1 MPFAI
6 GYSDYVPKSVVSGG
20 SFVTSLPLSNIKT
33 DDIEEV
39 ARTASLDPA
48 DTQFQIDTGSIPAVG
63 LIVIKVNNASP
74 NLEYRIRSYPDAAMT
89 ALSFDT
95 TQTQIESGTQV
106 DWSDPNTWL
115 AWEDANFWTG
125 IVPSQYGEL
134 PFYIVVPI
142 PAASASQGLVRYW
155 DFKFFDESNIN
166 GYLDFGSVMLFR
178 IFRPQYNY
186 APDSNSSDLMFL
198 QSMEESDGGRR
209 TYEEKAIRRAVR
221 FSWPVI
227 SEAEAFDEFMRI
239 GLLSRTSRRIFI
251 LPEEN
256 ETGDRLRLRAFPA
269 TFTKSPSI
277 AQIKVSRGSTSV
289 DAEEVL

>member
-6 GYSDYVPKSVVSGG
+6 GYADYVPKSVVTGG
-20 SFVTSLPLSNIKT
+20 SYLAALPISNIKT

-39 ARTASLDPA
+39 ARTASLDPT
-48 DTQFQIDTGSIPAVG
+48 DTQFNIDTGSIPAVG

-74 NLEYRIRSYPDAAMT
+74 NLQYRVRSYSDAAMT
-89 ALSFDT
+89 SVSFDT
-95 TQTQIESGTQV
+95 TQTQIESGSQV
-106 DWSDPNTWL
+106 DWSDPDTWL

-125 IVPSQYGEL
+125 IVPSEYGDL

-142 PAASASQGLVRYW
+142 PAADASQGQVRYW
-155 DFKFFDESNIN
+155 KFEFFDETNID
-166 GYLDFGSVMLFR
+166 GYLDFGSAMMFR

-186 APDSNSSDLMFL
+186 APDSNSSDLTFL

-209 TYEEKAIRRAVR
+209 TYEEKGLRRVVR

-227 SEAEAFDEFMRI
+227 TEAEAFDDWMRI

-251 LPEEN
+251 LPEET

-277 AQIKVSRGSTSV
+277 AQLNVSLGSTSV